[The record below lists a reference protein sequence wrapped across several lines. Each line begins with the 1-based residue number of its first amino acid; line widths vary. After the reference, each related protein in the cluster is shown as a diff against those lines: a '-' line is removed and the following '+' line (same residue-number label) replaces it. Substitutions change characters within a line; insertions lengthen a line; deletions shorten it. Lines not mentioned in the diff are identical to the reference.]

1 MQKRPLM
8 LNSIHIPFDTFK
20 LQSILPMLVI
30 VCGGI
35 FTLLINAFTSKFS
48 RNLNVFLCML
58 FLALDFLVVLGLD
71 NQENAFFNFLSL
83 DNLSLISQTII
94 LTSAFFLIFLALSK
108 ERFAEF
114 QTAEF
119 YPLYLFI
126 VAGFQFMVSTDH
138 LLLML
143 IGLET
148 ASLPICVL
156 MALSNKRYGLEAG
169 IKYFTMGAMA
179 SAFFAMG
186 AMAFYLLTSSL
197 NLEAI
202 STHLNT
208 EGITHPL
215 LFAMGVVFLIGA
227 IGFKVS
233 LVPFHTWMPDVYE
246 GNNPI
251 FASYISIVPKIAGF
265 VVATRIFGAFIDT
278 HIAWVEDIFYALIL
292 ITITVPNF
300 IALWQEDVKRMLA
313 YSSISHS
320 GFALACVFI
329 HTPESQNAMFIYW
342 FLFMFTY
349 IGAFGLLWSLKSRET
364 TWNNR
369 YDHPYSKFNGLIK
382 THPLIAILS
391 AVFIFGLAGIPPF
404 SVFWGKFL
412 VIESALTNHYTLLA
426 VVMLVNSAVAAF
438 YYFRWFVAMFFNKP
452 LQAQG
457 YGDIYTKNAT
467 MPIYGVVILMAL
479 ICSFSIFFVQ
489 GLLEFVG

>member
-1 MQKRPLM
+1 ML
-8 LNSIHIPFDTFK
+8 LNSIHIPFDAFK
-20 LQSILPMLVI
+20 LQSILPMLVV

-58 FLALDFLVVLGLD
+58 FLALDFLVTLGLEEQD
-71 NQENAFFNFLSL
+71 SAFFGFLTL
-83 DNLSLISQTII
+83 DNISLVSQIII
-94 LTSAFFLIFLALSK
+94 LTSAFLLIFLALSK
-108 ERFAEF
+108 ERFNEF

-126 VAGFQFMVSTDH
+126 VAGFQFMVSSDH

-179 SAFFAMG
+179 SAFFSMG
-186 AMAFYLLTSSL
+186 AMALYLLSGSL
-197 NLEAI
+197 NLNDI
-202 STHLNT
+202 SIHFST
-208 EGITHPL
+208 EGITHPM
-215 LFAMGVVFLIGA
+215 LFAIGVIFLIGA

-265 VVATRIFGAFIDT
+265 VVATRIFGVFMDT
-278 HIAWVEDIFYALIL
+278 HIAWVENVFYALIL
-292 ITITVPNF
+292 ITITLPNF

-329 HTPESQNAMFIYW
+329 HTPESQKAMFVYW
-342 FLFMFTY
+342 FMFAFTY
-349 IGAFGLLWSLKSRET
+349 IGTFGILWLLKSREK
-364 TWNNR
+364 TWDER

-382 THPLIAILS
+382 THPLVAILG
-391 AVFIFGLAGIPPF
+391 AIFIFGLAGVPPF

-412 VIESALTNHYTLLA
+412 VIESALENHYVLLA
-426 VVMLVNSAVAAF
+426 LVMLINSAVAAF
-438 YYFRWFVAMFFNKP
+438 YYFRWLVAMFFNKP
-452 LQAQG
+452 TQTQG
-457 YGDIYTKNAT
+457 HGDIYTQNAT
-467 MPIYGVVILMAL
+467 MPIYGVAASMAL
-479 ICSFSIFFVQ
+479 ICLFSIFMVQ